1 MAQGPIDSSRPG
13 ANPQPPNCAACGK
26 QMRLDRIVPD
36 SRYGNLDR
44 YFFACSCGQSMDVL
58 VVRNE

>member
-1 MAQGPIDSSRPG
+1 
-13 ANPQPPNCAACGK
+13 
-26 QMRLDRIVPD
+26 MRLVRMELDP
-36 SRYGNLDR
+36 RYSNLDR